1 MYEIKALKQI
11 KVVVSLTYIDD
22 YFVYFVDVFC

>member
-11 KVVVSLTYIDD
+11 KVVVSLTYNDD